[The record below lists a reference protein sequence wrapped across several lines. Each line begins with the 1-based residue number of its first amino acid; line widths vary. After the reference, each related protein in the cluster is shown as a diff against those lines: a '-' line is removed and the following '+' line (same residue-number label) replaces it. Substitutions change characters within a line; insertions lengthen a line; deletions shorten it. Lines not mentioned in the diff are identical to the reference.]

1 MPARFDP
8 ALIQRGAR
16 LRRSPFFEATQR
28 AGCLGYTIY
37 NHMIEIDGARLDLN
51 MTRYPVRG
59 GGHVTSCVYSP
70 RLKNNI
76 GYALL
81 PVERTTLGTKLEI
94 ETADGVRAGTVVA
107 MPFVDPKKQLAKS

>member
-70 RLKNNI
+70 RLKKNI
-76 GYALL
+76 GYAML
-81 PVERTTLGTKLEI
+81 PLPMATGLEI
-94 ETADGVRAGTVVA
+94 ETPDGVRRAAVVP
-107 MPFVDPKKQLAKS
+107 MPFIDPKKLLAKES